1 MKVVIINKSDTTGG
15 AAVVSLRLM
24 YALRKA
30 GVDARMIV
38 VEKLHDS
45 PCVERAADERRM
57 KVPFLAERLKIFL
70 ANGMDRSTLFRIDTA
85 SDGLP
90 LWNHRWVRDA
100 DVVCLN
106 WVNQGMLSLGGI
118 KKIRELGKPVVW
130 TMHDMWCF
138 TGVCHHAGDCMRF
151 TSACGNCPLLG
162 RGAGPDDVSAKVFA
176 KKAALY
182 SAGGIDFVAVSNW
195 LASRAKQSALPVVS
209 APVVI
214 PNAFPLPDA
223 PTLHKD
229 NGKIRIVFGA
239 ARLDDPVKG
248 LPILVEATRRL
259 KELDPLKA
267 RNMELITFGAVRNP
281 DILNKIGINS
291 THLGLIRGQEKIW
304 QLYKSADIVVSTSLY
319 ETLPGTLVE
328 GQAYGCVPVAFNR
341 GGQSDI
347 VDHLSTGYLAE
358 WDDSL
363 EKGGENIANGI
374 IWAAGQGADV
384 RRRMYDSV
392 KERFSE
398 STVASR
404 YISLFNRIIS
414 GSSSHSSE
422 KTLNP

>member
-1 MKVVIINKSDTTGG
+1 
-15 AAVVSLRLM
+15 
-24 YALRKA
+24 
-30 GVDARMIV
+30 
-38 VEKLHDS
+38 
-45 PCVERAADERRM
+45 
-57 KVPFLAERLKIFL
+57 
-70 ANGMDRSTLFRIDTA
+70 
-85 SDGLP
+85 
-90 LWNHRWVRDA
+90 
-100 DVVCLN
+100 
-106 WVNQGMLSLGGI
+106 
-118 KKIRELGKPVVW
+118 
-130 TMHDMWCF
+130 
-138 TGVCHHAGDCMRF
+138 MRF

-162 RGAGPDDVSAKVFA
+162 GGAGPDDVSAKVFA

-248 LPILVEATRRL
+248 LPILVEATHRL

-347 VDHLSTGYLAE
+347 VDHLSTGYIAE

>member
-1 MKVVIINKSDTTGG
+1 MKAIIINKSDTTGG

-24 YALRKA
+24 YALRNA

-45 PCVERAADERRM
+45 PYVERAADGRRM
-57 KVPFLAERLKIFL
+57 KVPFLAERFKIFM
-70 ANGMDRSTLFRIDTA
+70 ANGMNRSTLFRIDTA

-90 LWNHRWVRDA
+90 LWNHRWVREA

-106 WVNQGMLSLGGI
+106 WVNQGMLSLSGI
-118 KKIRELGKPVVW
+118 KKIRDLGKPVVW

-138 TGVCHHAGDCMRF
+138 TGVCHHAGECRRF
-151 TSACGNCPLLG
+151 SRACGDCPLLG
-162 RGAGPDDVSAKVFA
+162 KGAGPDDVSAKVFA

-182 SAGGIDFVAVSNW
+182 SAGGMNFVAVSNW
-195 LASRAKQSALPVVS
+195 LASLAEQSALPAVS

-214 PNAFPLPDA
+214 PNAFPLPEKS
-223 PTLHKD
+223 TLDK
-229 NGKIRIVFGA
+229 NSGKIRIVFGA

-259 KELDPLKA
+259 KELYPHDA

-281 DILNKIGINS
+281 DILDDIGINA

-304 QLYKSADIVVSTSLY
+304 QLYKSAHIVVSTSLY

-363 EKGGENIANGI
+363 EKGAENIANGI
-374 IWAAGQGADV
+374 IWAASQGPDV
-384 RRRMYDSV
+384 RQRMYCSV

-398 STVASR
+398 DTVASE
-404 YISLFNRIIS
+404 YINLFRRII
-414 GSSSHSSE
+414 
-422 KTLNP
+422 P